1 MATHTRLFM
10 STDPGAPVF
19 TATVGSLCDLL
30 KTCLVGSGGVAYGSG
45 SAAKAA
51 AGWTV
56 EFEDA
61 VAHKLVLRNSPA
73 LGSGYYLRILDD
85 GTGTSATAANAHAQ
99 GYSSMS
105 DIDTGTDATPAAV
118 VGWPGGRIEK
128 AESAGSTPIPWAVV
142 ADEKTAIVGL
152 NIAATDGRAVV
163 YYLGDYLSYIPG
175 FGYPWMT
182 AAGGASNA
190 LADRVSYL
198 SRTSG
203 QASTGADGA
212 CIMRS
217 HTGMLGAA
225 KTTFVAP
232 NGAAGSVPGS
242 GSLPNIPPSGYLG
255 NNIVSHPV
263 MLASAIGPIGELR
276 GVRYPSQDIRSI
288 AGGTVLAGTLPG
300 SMQVVLH
307 NADSYGSF
315 FDLFSGGLLIETV
328 LPWQ

>member
-73 LGSGYYLRILDD
+73 LGSGYYLRIIDD
-85 GTGTSATAANAHAQ
+85 GTGTSATAANAHVQ

-118 VGWPGGRIEK
+118 AGWPGGRIEK

-152 NIAATDGRAVV
+152 NIAATDGCAVV

-175 FGYPWMT
+175 
-182 AAGGASNA
+182 
-190 LADRVSYL
+190 L
-198 SRTSG
+198 S
-203 QASTGADGA
+203 
-212 CIMRS
+212 
-217 HTGMLGAA
+217 
-225 KTTFVAP
+225 
-232 NGAAGSVPGS
+232 
-242 GSLPNIPPSGYLG
+242 
-255 NNIVSHPV
+255 
-263 MLASAIGPIGELR
+263 
-276 GVRYPSQDIRSI
+276 
-288 AGGTVLAGTLPG
+288 
-300 SMQVVLH
+300 
-307 NADSYGSF
+307 
-315 FDLFSGGLLIETV
+315 LIHI
-328 LPWQ
+328 